1 MEEIKVP
8 VAVPASSSETE
19 EFLKIIENEKTA
31 RAQRILPANANI
43 ETGAINLNP
52 AAASGSG
59 RKLEIIAPNVAPEE
73 SPRMPESASGF
84 LKKPCRTA
92 ALPPSNAPLVM
103 HSSMRGSLSC
113 RIIVDSSV

>member
-1 MEEIKVP
+1 MKVP

-52 AAASGSG
+52 AAASG

-73 SPRMPESASGF
+73 SPKMPESASGF

-113 RIIVDSSV
+113 RIMVDSSV